1 MYGEN
6 QLKWDNVSD
15 FVALTA
21 VWTSTRNK
29 LVPTLATFT
38 ATVQKGLKAFPLY
51 DCKTWTLVDQKK
63 RNYSVWFYSELWYWI
78 SYILHWFKVWY
89 PKTVLCMLTFI
100 LFLINF
106 QDSTGKA
113 INRKAVVCTFSV
125 PQIHHLHIKQPPPLS
140 QSICI

>member
-1 MYGEN
+1 MYLILWLSLQFEPVQETNLFLHWLHLLQQYKKGYMTVRHG
-6 QLKWDNVSD
+6 LW
-15 FVALTA
+15 LT
-21 VWTSTRNK
+21 K
-29 LVPTLATFT
+29 
-38 ATVQKGLKAFPLY
+38 
-51 DCKTWTLVDQKK
+51 KK

>member
-63 RNYSVWFYSELWYWI
+63 KEITAYD
-78 SYILHWFKVWY
+78 
-89 PKTVLCMLTFI
+89 FI
-100 LFLINF
+100 QSCDIEEATSF
-106 QDSTGKA
+106 TGLKCD
-113 INRKAVVCTFSV
+113 IQKLFSV
-125 PQIHHLHIKQPPPLS
+125 
-140 QSICI
+140 C